1 MDDID
6 KLIKAITSKG
16 LGEGEGWPLLAP
28 QITSYF
34 DVDQAL
40 DLYYMIT
47 DLTTKHPPEEI
58 GKLFITPTN
67 LRYLLS
73 QNAIIGL
80 KIARALKIKEIS
92 LKDMTSYVSSLIE
105 IMKTMVTSDPF
116 VFDKQNIVLSDE
128 QVTKLLDNIHLI
140 QIDNDNRRKVLEV
153 GVDLFTYAWALNYS
167 AFLARGYEIH
177 GPYSVELNGK
187 SYKLVIREN
196 IRMDAKEIWGIETQP
211 NNVKLLMFYESDAT
225 FELNYYNQP
234 VSTDHNESLAK
245 VCVIADGKNLKD
257 LDSITTLLNN
267 VNTVGQAITNH
278 VNKLS
283 KMEQVYKGAEISF
296 SMFEDIY
303 EKSGF
308 RADSKTKVD
317 TVFKLVGEKF
327 LNSGNA
333 GFVETEISEWA
344 KIYDPRTDYLGYI
357 ADALNE

>member
-1 MDDID
+1 
-6 KLIKAITSKG
+6 
-16 LGEGEGWPLLAP
+16 
-28 QITSYF
+28 
-34 DVDQAL
+34 
-40 DLYYMIT
+40 
-47 DLTTKHPPEEI
+47 
-58 GKLFITPTN
+58 
-67 LRYLLS
+67 
-73 QNAIIGL
+73 
-80 KIARALKIKEIS
+80 
-92 LKDMTSYVSSLIE
+92 
-105 IMKTMVTSDPF
+105 
-116 VFDKQNIVLSDE
+116 
-128 QVTKLLDNIHLI
+128 
-140 QIDNDNRRKVLEV
+140 
-153 GVDLFTYAWALNYS
+153 
-167 AFLARGYEIH
+167 
-177 GPYSVELNGK
+177 
-187 SYKLVIREN
+187 
-196 IRMDAKEIWGIETQP
+196 MDAKEIWGIETQP